1 MFSFF
6 YALRVKKSDLIL
18 ATVISTFALIFSI
31 VSNRVFLDPYKEGE
45 VYYSSYS
52 HDGRH
57 GSDGRGLSYSII
69 HNEIDGSDYKVQG
82 FDFGR
87 LSNKLNNYGTQ
98 RFDEGEIEGIK
109 VGLVST
115 SNENIYY
122 VVYVEFNQQVMLE
135 SRPTIKTI
143 NENNFNNFIFGVV
156 SSIFIFFFIIIINS
170 LINSSK

>member
-1 MFSFF
+1 M
-6 YALRVKKSDLIL
+6 
-18 ATVISTFALIFSI
+18 
-31 VSNRVFLDPYKEGE
+31 FLDPYKEGE

-98 RFDEGEIEGIK
+98 RFDEREIEGIK

>member
-18 ATVISTFALIFSI
+18 ATVISTFTLIFSI

-57 GSDGRGLSYSII
+57 GFDGRGLSYSII

-98 RFDEGEIEGIK
+98 RFDEREIEGIK

>member
-6 YALRVKKSDLIL
+6 YALRGKKSDLIL
-18 ATVISTFALIFSI
+18 ATVISTFTLIFSI
-31 VSNRVFLDPYKEGE
+31 VSNRVFLGHYKEGE

-69 HNEIDGSDYKVQG
+69 HNEIDGYDYKVQG